1 MLMTPKMN
9 DYILIWKPPKKRS
22 LSSLSSALA
31 LDCSAAS
38 YLNILKWLIS
48 LARQREYGDRW
59 LSCLPMSINHCW
71 HIAAN
76 LCYFMLLLVDPGLNH
91 TVLGTKSNLR
101 QFHTLLHWTYT
112 DLQHLPPE
120 FESVL
125 HSQFVPQLWSPC
137 FSPSSWAHDPCPH
150 YTAVT
155 LPAHVFLIRG
165 AWSKPANTN
174 VSFVNSTSALIG
186 HLNAFQRCV
195 VTLVFLFVCFFWLW
209 GNWKILNWNMENT
222 ETDKGINIEM

>member
-1 MLMTPKMN
+1 MT
-9 DYILIWKPPKKRS
+9 WKKKKKRS

-31 LDCSAAS
+31 LDCSAPS
-38 YLNILKWLIS
+38 YLNILEWLIS

-91 TVLGTKSNLR
+91 AVLGTKSNLR

-120 FESVL
+120 SESVL
-125 HSQFVPQLWSPC
+125 HSQFRPTALIPLF
-137 FSPSSWAHDPCPH
+137 FSVLLSSRPVCTPYSRHS
-150 YTAVT
+150 
-155 LPAHVFLIRG
+155 
-165 AWSKPANTN
+165 WSKPAKAN

-186 HLNAFQRCV
+186 HLPAMCRYFGV
-195 VTLVFLFVCFFWLW
+195 FVCLFFSGYEGIERYWIEI
-209 GNWKILNWNMENT
+209 WKTQKQTRNEHRNVIKL
-222 ETDKGINIEM
+222 

>member
-1 MLMTPKMN
+1 MLMTPKIN
-9 DYILIWKPPKKRS
+9 DRITYWLEKKKKR
-22 LSSLSSALA
+22 SLSSALA

-76 LCYFMLLLVDPGLNH
+76 SCYFMLLLVDPGLNH
-91 TVLGTKSNLR
+91 TVLSTKSNLR

-120 FESVL
+120 SESVL
-125 HSQFVPQLWSPC
+125 RSHVVPQLSSPY
-137 FSPSSWAHDPCPH
+137 FSPSSWAHDLRARR
-150 YTAVT
+150 TAVT
-155 LPAHVFLIRG
+155 LPARALLIRG
-165 AWSKPANTN
+165 AWSKPAKAN

-186 HLNAFQRCV
+186 HLNHLPAKCHYFGV
-195 VTLVFLFVCFFWLW
+195 FVCFFWFW
-209 GNWKILNWNMENT
+209 GNWKILNWNMENA